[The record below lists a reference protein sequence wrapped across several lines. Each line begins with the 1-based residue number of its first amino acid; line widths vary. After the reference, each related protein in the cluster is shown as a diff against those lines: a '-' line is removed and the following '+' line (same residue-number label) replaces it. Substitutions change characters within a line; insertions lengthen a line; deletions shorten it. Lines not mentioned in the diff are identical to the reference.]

1 MWRNWQR
8 ARMGYARFR
17 VQVPA
22 PRPNFASIL
31 TQTKMAH
38 NEKTQAVNLSQSF
51 ESGADMSAKEKEI
64 LAEIVSRT
72 GFLPQEV
79 IWRSSYWGTKQIGA
93 VLYRGIHQEQP
104 AVLKIQGVKP
114 AVSEIFM
121 LQQFTAQ
128 NRSQIIRSPQLY
140 EAIPWSDK
148 NHYEALILE
157 YARGEKV
164 LQSGRLQTPEKISQ
178 FFTYYQEYQENCLPQ
193 KPWLSKPRKL
203 DWQKRIQELIAA
215 SRKAYPNH
223 PFRLVSDEK
232 LATEAAKL
240 LNAICQNVPLEFVHS
255 HFSAEDLIY
264 QDKKKKQV
272 ILTSNLFWKWR
283 PPFYD
288 AVFGYHWFMYTLG
301 NVEGISA
308 NHVEKQREVWLLA
321 LFNLTRVE
329 KSPTNTRLLKTAL
342 LERAVAGFLLDS
354 FLVDPNQPIARYL
367 TESTRNQAKKLFEE
381 LS

>member
-1 MWRNWQR
+1 
-8 ARMGYARFR
+8 
-17 VQVPA
+17 
-22 PRPNFASIL
+22 
-31 TQTKMAH
+31 MAH

-301 NVEGISA
+301 NVEGITP
-308 NHVEKQREVWLLA
+308 NQVEKQREVWLLA